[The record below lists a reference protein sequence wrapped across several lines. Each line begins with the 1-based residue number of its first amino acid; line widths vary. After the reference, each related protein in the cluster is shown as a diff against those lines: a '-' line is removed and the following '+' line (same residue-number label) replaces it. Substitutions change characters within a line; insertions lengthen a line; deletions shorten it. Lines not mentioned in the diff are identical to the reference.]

1 VVVVW
6 SSAIAV
12 LSHGGRVPTVTAAHP
27 GGRGRS
33 ALEESELAAMG
44 ATDVETGRLVD
55 IAVHAAISTGAFT
68 SGWLARQ

>member
-1 VVVVW
+1 M
-6 SSAIAV
+6 
-12 LSHGGRVPTVTAAHP
+12 TAAHP